1 MNYLYSK
8 EINIKN
14 LDELV
19 LFSKKLNSNLINGDT
34 VLLSGDLGA
43 GKTTLVKY
51 VAKENNVK
59 DKVISPTFNIMKIY
73 LSGERPI
80 VHIDA
85 YRLNESNID
94 IGLEEYI
101 GTERGLT
108 FIEWPYFI
116 EKYIPLNNI
125 LIEIYNPNNDD
136 SRLIVIKTN
145 KLDILKDL

>member
-1 MNYLYSK
+1 MSYLYSK
-8 EINIKN
+8 TIDIENIDS
-14 LDELV
+14 LI
-19 LFSKKLNSNLINGDT
+19 LFAKRLNEKLINGDT
-34 VLLSGDLGA
+34 ILLTGDLGA

-51 VAKENNVK
+51 IAKENDVK
-59 DKVISPTFNIMKIY
+59 EKIISPTFNIMKLY
-73 LSGERPI
+73 LSGKRAI

-116 EKYIPLNNI
+116 EKYIPMNNI
-125 LIEIYNPNNDD
+125 LIEINNPHNDET
-136 SRLIVIKTN
+136 RIINIKAN
-145 KLDILKDL
+145 RNGIIEDL

>member
-1 MNYLYSK
+1 MSYLYSK
-8 EINIKN
+8 TIDIENI
-14 LDELV
+14 DSLV
-19 LFSKKLNSNLINGDT
+19 LFAKKLNEKLINGDT
-34 VLLSGDLGA
+34 ILLTGDLGA

-51 VAKENNVK
+51 IAKENDVK
-59 DKVISPTFNIMKIY
+59 EKIISPTFNIMKLY
-73 LSGERPI
+73 LSGKRAI

-116 EKYIPLNNI
+116 EKYIPMNNI
-125 LIEIYNPNNDD
+125 LIEINNPHNDET
-136 SRLIVIKTN
+136 RIINIKTN
-145 KLDILKDL
+145 RNGIIEDL